1 MKFRMIHVQGGMRLL
16 YIDVHESKL
25 YMGLCSFTSN
35 FFIGM
40 AELMGFSL
48 EKEDKVEHSF

>member
-1 MKFRMIHVQGGMRLL
+1 M

-25 YMGLCSFTSN
+25 YMGLCTCTCT

-40 AELMGFSL
+40 AELIGFSL
-48 EKEDKVEHSF
+48 EKEDKVEHSS